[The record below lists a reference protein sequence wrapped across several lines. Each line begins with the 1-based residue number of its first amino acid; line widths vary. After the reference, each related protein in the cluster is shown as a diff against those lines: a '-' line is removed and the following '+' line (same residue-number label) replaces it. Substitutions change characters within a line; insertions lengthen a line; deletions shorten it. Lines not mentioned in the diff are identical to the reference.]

1 MCCKKIRKA
10 VTYSEMV
17 EAGRRIKEAGIKLSA
32 TVFLGLGGIEKSIEH
47 AIDTAKILS
56 EIDPD
61 YASALTL
68 MVVPGTPLYAEYIS
82 GSYIMPDKFSMLKEL
97 ALIVENSNFTRC
109 YFTSNHASNYLPV
122 KAMLPDEKEKTVRMI
137 YDVVGANDVKLLRAE
152 HLGGL

>member
-1 MCCKKIRKA
+1 
-10 VTYSEMV
+10 
-17 EAGRRIKEAGIKLSA
+17 
-32 TVFLGLGGIEKSIEH
+32 
-47 AIDTAKILS
+47 
-56 EIDPD
+56 
-61 YASALTL
+61 
-68 MVVPGTPLYAEYIS
+68 
-82 GSYIMPDKFSMLKEL
+82 MPDKFSMLKEL

>member
-1 MCCKKIRKA
+1 
-10 VTYSEMV
+10 MV

-68 MVVPGTPLYAEYIS
+68 MVVPGTPLYA
-82 GSYIMPDKFSMLKEL
+82 
-97 ALIVENSNFTRC
+97 
-109 YFTSNHASNYLPV
+109 
-122 KAMLPDEKEKTVRMI
+122 
-137 YDVVGANDVKLLRAE
+137 
-152 HLGGL
+152 